1 MTTPQDLDDR
11 FRETLGALPEP
22 ERRRDP
28 GQPLR
33 PAAALTGRQ
42 LLALFDAQVTSR
54 QLDLAGRWLRSFD
67 EGFYTIGSAGHEANA
82 AVAAAL
88 RPTDP
93 ALLHYRSGAF
103 YCLRAAQAAGS
114 FPGGDASA
122 GSFPDGDAVA
132 VGSPGGEGSAGR
144 FPDGDGPAGSFPDG
158 DGPAGSFPGGDAVA
172 VGFPD
177 GDGPAVD
184 RTGGDGVAAIGSPP
198 AGGDPDDGTAPG
210 AGEPESLHPVGAPDR
225 TGASSAAGSGPA
237 GSSPAAG
244 PAADAGDE
252 RPAPVGTTDPLDGD
266 AGPVGQPVPV
276 GPVAY
281 RVGSD
286 GTTEPVPRQR
296 PAAPEGT
303 PAAPA
308 AAPVTAAPDPAP
320 GSPTAA
326 DAVPTAT
333 DAVSGGPVSAG
344 PGPAGPGL
352 PVTGTSPATAVDPGP
367 GGDDGWQE
375 AYAGAA
381 RDVLRGMVA
390 STLDPIAGG
399 RHKVFG
405 RADLAVVPTTSTI
418 ASHLPRAVGLG
429 LALERLR
436 RIDTAGRR
444 DDPAGPP
451 RSPWPRDAIVVCSF
465 GDASVNH
472 ASATA
477 AFNTAGWYDHTGLRI
492 PVLFVCEDNG
502 LGISVRSPDGWVER
516 VLRARPGV
524 RYFTADGTDPVAVHV
539 VAAEAAGWVRRHRR
553 PAVLHLRTVRL
564 LGHAGADAERAYRST
579 AEIAADEARDP
590 VLATAR
596 LLVEAGVATGEELLA
611 RYDERG
617 WQVRRTAEEVLD
629 EPKLAAPVD
638 VVAPLSPRRPKRV
651 ATTVAQAAQ
660 RAAGPDAADR
670 VAAFGGKP
678 PELAGPLTLAQSIN
692 AALADGMLS
701 HPQLA
706 VFGEDV
712 AAKGGVYGVTKGLR
726 ERFGAARVFDTLLDE
741 TSVLG
746 LGLGAGLAGML
757 PVPEIQYL
765 AYLHNAEDQLRGEAA
780 TLQFFSQ
787 GAFRN
792 PMVVRVPG
800 LAYQEGFGGHFH
812 NDNSVAV
819 LRDVPGLVVAVPAR
833 PDDAGP
839 LLRTCLAAA
848 VVDGTVSVFLEPI
861 ALYHTRDLYEPGD
874 GEWLGS
880 YAEPADWAAGHAP
893 IGRARVYGV
902 GSAED
907 VTIVTFG
914 NGVRMSLR
922 AASTLAD
929 EGIGC
934 RVVDLRWLA
943 PLPVAD
949 LIREASATGRVL
961 VVDETRRSGGVGEGI
976 LATLVDAGFV
986 GAARRVAAVDSFV
999 PLGPAAR
1006 QVLVSED
1013 AITQGART
1021 LLAR

>member
-22 ERRRDP
+22 ERRCDP
-28 GQPLR
+28 AQPVR
-33 PAAALTGRQ
+33 PGAALTGRQ

-103 YCLRAAQAAGS
+103 YCLRAAQAAGV
-114 FPGGDASA
+114 FPGGGTPAEGVPDRDADTDPA
-122 GSFPDGDAVA
+122 TTAPHPDGVPVA
-132 VGSPGGEGSAGR
+132 GHFS
-144 FPDGDGPAGSFPDG
+144 
-158 DGPAGSFPGGDAVA
+158 
-172 VGFPD
+172 
-177 GDGPAVD
+177 
-184 RTGGDGVAAIGSPP
+184 DGVAAAGHLSDGAAAAGDFSDGVAAAGQPSDGAAAAGDGDDALGPPPGADPEPVVTDDPRAVRAGVPDAPDGVAVSPPP
-198 AGGDPDDGTAPG
+198 AGPVTYRVGADGTA
-210 AGEPESLHPVGAPDR
+210 
-225 TGASSAAGSGPA
+225 
-237 GSSPAAG
+237 
-244 PAADAGDE
+244 
-252 RPAPVGTTDPLDGD
+252 
-266 AGPVGQPVPV
+266 
-276 GPVAY
+276 
-281 RVGSD
+281 
-286 GTTEPVPRQR
+286 EPVPRHR
-296 PAAPEGT
+296 PT
-303 PAAPA
+303 
-308 AAPVTAAPDPAP
+308 
-320 GSPTAA
+320 PTAA
-326 DAVPTAT
+326 
-333 DAVSGGPVSAG
+333 GPVPAVTDPAQPSASTDPTSASTDPASTDPALTDPASTG
-344 PGPAGPGL
+344 PGHTGTGHTGPGDVTPAGVADRGAVAGTPSAPADRPASATGPAERSPG
-352 PVTGTSPATAVDPGP
+352 DR
-367 GGDDGWQE
+367 DEWEQ
-375 AYAGAA
+375 AYAEAA
-381 RDVLRGMVA
+381 RDVLSGMVA
-390 STLDPIAGG
+390 SARDPIAGG

-429 LALERLR
+429 LAVERLR

-516 VLRARPGV
+516 TLRARPGV
-524 RYFTADGTDPVAVHV
+524 RYFTVDGTDPVAAYAM
-539 VAAEAAGWVRRHRR
+539 AAEAAGWVRRHRR

-611 RYDERG
+611 RYDEQG

-629 EPKLAAPVD
+629 EPKLATPAE
-638 VVAPLSPRRPKRV
+638 VVAPLSPRRPLRV
-651 ATTVAQAAQ
+651 ATAVARAAE
-660 RAAGPDAADR
+660 RAAGPDAASR
-670 VAAFGGKP
+670 AEAFGGRP

-780 TLQFFSQ
+780 TMQFFSQ

-833 PDDAGP
+833 PDDAAP

-874 GEWLGS
+874 GEWMGP
-880 YAEPADWAAGHAP
+880 YPEPGAWAAGHVP

-907 VTIVTFG
+907 ITIVTFG

-929 EGIGC
+929 EGIGS

-976 LATLVDAGFV
+976 LATLVDAGYV

>member
-22 ERRRDP
+22 ERRCDP
-28 GQPLR
+28 AQPVR
-33 PAAALTGRQ
+33 PGAALTGRQ

-103 YCLRAAQAAGS
+103 YCLRAAQAAGG
-114 FPGGDASA
+114 FPGGGTPADGLPDRDA
-122 GSFPDGDAVA
+122 
-132 VGSPGGEGSAGR
+132 
-144 FPDGDGPAGSFPDG
+144 
-158 DGPAGSFPGGDAVA
+158 
-172 VGFPD
+172 
-177 GDGPAVD
+177 
-184 RTGGDGVAAIGSPP
+184 
-198 AGGDPDDGTAPG
+198 DDGTATT
-210 AGEPESLHPVGAPDR
+210 ALL
-225 TGASSAAGSGPA
+225 AAGTATTGLHSDGATTGHFSDGAAAA
-237 GSSPAAG
+237 GDLSEGAAAAGDGDDAAG
-244 PAADAGDE
+244 PPPGADREAAVTDDPRAT
-252 RPAPVGTTDPLDGD
+252 PVGVPDAPDGVAVPPPP
-266 AGPVGQPVPV
+266 AGPVT
-276 GPVAY
+276 Y
-281 RVGSD
+281 RVGAD
-286 GTTEPVPRQR
+286 GTAEPVPRHQPT
-296 PAAPEGT
+296 PADPGPVPAVADPAPTATAPAPASTGPGHTGSAPTGPGHTGPEDGT
-303 PAAPA
+303 PAGAAGRRTVAGTPSAPA
-308 AAPVTAAPDPAP
+308 DRP
-320 GSPTAA
+320 
-326 DAVPTAT
+326 VPTQA
-333 DAVSGGPVSAG
+333 AG
-344 PGPAGPGL
+344 PDERPPG
-352 PVTGTSPATAVDPGP
+352 DR
-367 GGDDGWQE
+367 DEWEE
-375 AYAGAA
+375 AYAEAA
-381 RDVLRGMVA
+381 RDVLSGMVA
-390 STLDPIAGG
+390 SARDPIAGG

-429 LALERLR
+429 LAVERLR

-516 VLRARPGV
+516 ALRSRPGV
-524 RYFTADGTDPVAVHV
+524 RYFTADGTDPVAAYA

-629 EPKLAAPVD
+629 EPKLATPAE
-638 VVAPLSPRRPKRV
+638 VVAPLSPRRPLRV
-651 ATTVAQAAQ
+651 ATAVARAAE
-660 RAAGPDAADR
+660 RAAGPDAASR
-670 VAAFGGKP
+670 AEAFGGKP

-780 TLQFFSQ
+780 TMQFFSQ

-833 PDDAGP
+833 PDDAAP

-874 GEWLGS
+874 GEWMGP
-880 YAEPADWAAGHAP
+880 YAEPGAWAAGHAP

-907 VTIVTFG
+907 ITIVTFG

-929 EGIGC
+929 EGIGS

-976 LATLVDAGFV
+976 LATLVDAGYV

>member
-22 ERRRDP
+22 ERRCDP
-28 GQPLR
+28 AQPVR
-33 PAAALTGRQ
+33 PGAALTGRQ

-103 YCLRAAQAAGS
+103 YCLRAAQASGS
-114 FPGGDASA
+114 FPGGGTPAEGVPDRDADA
-122 GSFPDGDAVA
+122 DPATTAPHPDGVPVA
-132 VGSPGGEGSAGR
+132 GHFS
-144 FPDGDGPAGSFPDG
+144 
-158 DGPAGSFPGGDAVA
+158 
-172 VGFPD
+172 
-177 GDGPAVD
+177 
-184 RTGGDGVAAIGSPP
+184 DGVAVSPPP
-198 AGGDPDDGTAPG
+198 AGPVTYRVGADGTA
-210 AGEPESLHPVGAPDR
+210 
-225 TGASSAAGSGPA
+225 
-237 GSSPAAG
+237 
-244 PAADAGDE
+244 
-252 RPAPVGTTDPLDGD
+252 
-266 AGPVGQPVPV
+266 
-276 GPVAY
+276 
-281 RVGSD
+281 
-286 GTTEPVPRQR
+286 EPVPRHR
-296 PAAPEGT
+296 PTPTAPGPVPAVTDPAQTSASTDPTSASADPADPASTDPDLTDPASTGPGHTGPGDVTPAGAADRGAAAGT
-303 PAAPA
+303 PSAPA
-308 AAPVTAAPDPAP
+308 DRPVPAP
-320 GSPTAA
+320 
-326 DAVPTAT
+326 AT
-333 DAVSGGPVSAG
+333 
-344 PGPAGPGL
+344 GPAERPPG
-352 PVTGTSPATAVDPGP
+352 DR
-367 GGDDGWQE
+367 DEWEQ
-375 AYAGAA
+375 AYAEAA
-381 RDVLRGMVA
+381 RDVLSGMVA
-390 STLDPIAGG
+390 SARDPIAGG

-429 LALERLR
+429 LAVERLR

-516 VLRARPGV
+516 TLRARPGV
-524 RYFTADGTDPVAVHV
+524 RYFTVDGTDPVAAYT

-611 RYDERG
+611 RYDEQG

-629 EPKLAAPVD
+629 EPKLATPAE
-638 VVAPLSPRRPKRV
+638 VVAPLSPRRPLRV
-651 ATTVAQAAQ
+651 ATAVARAAE
-660 RAAGPDAADR
+660 RAAGPDAASR
-670 VAAFGGKP
+670 AEAFGGKP

-780 TLQFFSQ
+780 TMQFFSQ

-833 PDDAGP
+833 PDDAAP

-874 GEWLGS
+874 GEWMGP
-880 YAEPADWAAGHAP
+880 YTEPGAWAAGHVP

-907 VTIVTFG
+907 ITIVTFG

-929 EGIGC
+929 EGIGS

-976 LATLVDAGFV
+976 LATLVDAGYV

>member
-1 MTTPQDLDDR
+1 MVARTESPRPVVSEWATVASVGNADRVTTPQDLDDR

-22 ERRRDP
+22 ERRCDP
-28 GQPLR
+28 AQPVR
-33 PAAALTGRQ
+33 PGAALTGRQ

-103 YCLRAAQAAGS
+103 YCLRAAQASGS
-114 FPGGDASA
+114 FPGGGTPAEGVPDRDADA
-122 GSFPDGDAVA
+122 DPATTAPHPDGVPVA
-132 VGSPGGEGSAGR
+132 GHFS
-144 FPDGDGPAGSFPDG
+144 
-158 DGPAGSFPGGDAVA
+158 
-172 VGFPD
+172 
-177 GDGPAVD
+177 
-184 RTGGDGVAAIGSPP
+184 DGVAVSPPP
-198 AGGDPDDGTAPG
+198 AGPVTYRVGADGTA
-210 AGEPESLHPVGAPDR
+210 
-225 TGASSAAGSGPA
+225 
-237 GSSPAAG
+237 
-244 PAADAGDE
+244 
-252 RPAPVGTTDPLDGD
+252 
-266 AGPVGQPVPV
+266 
-276 GPVAY
+276 
-281 RVGSD
+281 
-286 GTTEPVPRQR
+286 EPVPRHR
-296 PAAPEGT
+296 PTPTAPGPVPAVTDPAQTSASTDPTSASADPADPASTDPDLTDPASTGPGHTGPGDVTPAGAADRGAAAGT
-303 PAAPA
+303 PSAPA
-308 AAPVTAAPDPAP
+308 DRPVPAP
-320 GSPTAA
+320 
-326 DAVPTAT
+326 AT
-333 DAVSGGPVSAG
+333 
-344 PGPAGPGL
+344 GPAERPPG
-352 PVTGTSPATAVDPGP
+352 DR
-367 GGDDGWQE
+367 DEWEQ
-375 AYAGAA
+375 AYAEAA
-381 RDVLRGMVA
+381 RDVLSGMVA
-390 STLDPIAGG
+390 SARDPIAGG

-429 LALERLR
+429 LAVERLR

-516 VLRARPGV
+516 TLRARPGV
-524 RYFTADGTDPVAVHV
+524 RYFTVDGTDPVAAYT

-611 RYDERG
+611 RYDEQG

-629 EPKLAAPVD
+629 EPKLATPAE
-638 VVAPLSPRRPKRV
+638 VVAPLSPRRPLRV
-651 ATTVAQAAQ
+651 ATAVARAAE
-660 RAAGPDAADR
+660 RAAGPDAASR
-670 VAAFGGKP
+670 AEAFGGKP

-780 TLQFFSQ
+780 TMQFFSQ

-833 PDDAGP
+833 PDDAAP

-874 GEWLGS
+874 GEWMGP
-880 YAEPADWAAGHAP
+880 YTEPGAWAAGHVP

-907 VTIVTFG
+907 ITIVTFG

-929 EGIGC
+929 EGIGS

-976 LATLVDAGFV
+976 LATLVDAGYV